1 MDQSIRILAAS
12 AFMDKIDYH
21 CKYVVKEFKSL
32 LSDTESSNTEL
43 YGAWQIMKNVCSRLE
58 TDAMESNSPHLRKH
72 TVESLAADHVRA
84 CLNKRLRRFVNQDTF
99 PDVTKF
105 GKDGALCKEQYDDG
119 LLDENEYLTKL
130 CDILMDEGQN
140 Q

>member
-1 MDQSIRILAAS
+1 MDQKIRILAAS

-21 CKYVVKEFKSL
+21 CKYVVREFKSL
-32 LSDTESSNTEL
+32 LTETETFNTENH
-43 YGAWQIMKNVCSRLE
+43 GSFFTMKNVLIRLE
-58 TDAMESNSPHLRKH
+58 TDAAESSNPHIRKH
-72 TVESLAADHVRA
+72 TVESLAADHVRKF
-84 CLNKRLRRFVNQDTF
+84 LNVRLRKFIQQDTF

-119 LLDENEYLTKL
+119 LLDESEYLNKL
-130 CDILMDEGQN
+130 VDILMDEGQN